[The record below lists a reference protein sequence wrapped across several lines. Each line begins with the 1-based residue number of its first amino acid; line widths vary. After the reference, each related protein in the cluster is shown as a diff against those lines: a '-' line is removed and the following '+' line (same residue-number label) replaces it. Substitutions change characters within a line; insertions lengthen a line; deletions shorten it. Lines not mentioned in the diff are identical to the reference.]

1 MRALV
6 REILARR
13 MPEPPAEF
21 VALQVNRLNEALLV
35 AHGAMWGANLGAVDR
50 VVKIVRE
57 LDRYH
62 GFFESQRRSLD
73 DAPRL
78 KAPAEDAL
86 GLDAP
91 LTDRLTM
98 APQAPE
104 MIASAPENGM
114 AAQVL
119 DSPPQGGAELAS
131 LLADPDPLALA
142 ALVTDHLLTPKPLD
156 RCHARERGHPE
167 SPADGAVGGD
177 IAISEAVG
185 RLDPRVRGGDKEGRH
200 HAGDTGVMVASK
212 WRRKRLKS
220 LNPRPEM
227 ASPGG
232 LEPPRCGVWARRSF
246 HVLF

>member
-35 AHGAMWGANLGAVDR
+35 AYGAMSGANLGAVDR
-50 VVKIVRE
+50 VVKIVRA

-62 GFFESQRRSLD
+62 GFFESQRRSLP